1 MATIS
6 PVDNEL
12 YQLVKSDVYRGTLNR
27 ISEKYATMD
36 QFINNL
42 TSDINEIG
50 TLIDRL
56 LRDQKKGYDIGTS
69 LDTLT
74 FQKDTLTLD
83 RDFFVNQKNTYLR
96 KIYKD
101 LYKYTDGIISKC
113 IEIEDNPQALD
124 EKILK
129 QSKLA
134 GSRPFDEEDNTLT
147 FVMSD
152 VFSLLSVTE
161 RNLLELAADIA
172 TFDGLIDDA
181 TKRESRGFSVGNMIL
196 NLKQQ
201 KSSLDLGFRSYCIRL
216 EQFLEENYK
225 FSSKCVK
232 RIEMISQ
239 EIQTEE
245 ELEKKEESKQED
257 PDAVDP
263 NAVDPNAVDPNAAP

>member
-263 NAVDPNAVDPNAAP
+263 NAVDPNAAP